1 MKILIAYA
9 TRFGTTEKCADMLA
23 ELLKGKASEVE
34 LVDLKK
40 NRRVNPEDY
49 DIVVV
54 GGSFMAFR
62 MNSFVKKFVKKNLNT
77 LLNMKTGIFMCG
89 ADEDWEKEI
98 QKGFPEELL
107 DKAIAKGYF
116 GYEMNWEKMNPM
128 IRNMMQK
135 ASKTTEPVSK
145 INSENI
151 KIFTEEILK
160 T

>member
-1 MKILIAYA
+1 MKVLIAYA
-9 TRFGTTEKCADMLA
+9 TRFGTTEKCAGMLS
-23 ELLKGKASEVE
+23 ELLEEKAAEVE

-40 NRRVNPEDY
+40 NRKVDPGNY
-49 DIVVV
+49 DLAIV

-62 MNSFVKKFVKKNLNT
+62 MNSFVKKFVKRNLKT

-98 QKGFPEELL
+98 KRGFPEELL

-116 GYEMNWEKMNPM
+116 GYEMNWDKMNPM

-135 ASKTTEPVSK
+135 ASKTEEPVSK
-145 INSENI
+145 IRPENI
-151 KIFTEEILK
+151 KEFAEEIIK
-160 T
+160 A